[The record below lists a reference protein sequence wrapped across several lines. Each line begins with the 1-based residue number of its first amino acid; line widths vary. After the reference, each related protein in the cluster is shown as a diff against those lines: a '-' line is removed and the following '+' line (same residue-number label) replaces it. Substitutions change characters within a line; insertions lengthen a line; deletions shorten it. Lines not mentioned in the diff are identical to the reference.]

1 MLRFIPAALLS
12 LSLLACSAQPPL
24 SPASAS
30 LAAEL
35 DALGAVRVLRTPDAR
50 FADLPGYPFR
60 PHYRQVARGQL
71 RMHYLDEGPRDGP
84 TIVLL
89 HGVPSWSY
97 LYRKMVPPLTGAG
110 YRVIVPDLVGFGRSD
125 KLADPA
131 AYTYA
136 REVRWTGE
144 LLAQLDL
151 GRVTLYAQDWGG
163 LIGLRLVATD
173 PARFA
178 RVMISNTA
186 LPDGTEPLPE
196 GFFAWLNFV
205 KTSPQLPIGQ
215 IIEGGTVGTLT
226 PEIAAA
232 YDAPFPD
239 ETYKAGARQ
248 LPQLVPLTADD
259 PQARINQW
267 AWSRLR
273 QYGRP
278 FLTAFSDSDP
288 ITKGLEGRFQRD
300 VPGAAGQPHLTIAAA
315 GHFLQE
321 DKGEELAGV
330 LIDFIRRTP
339 ER

>member
-1 MLRFIPAALLS
+1 MLRTLPAVLLS
-12 LSLLACSAQPPL
+12 LSLLACSTKPP
-24 SPASAS
+24 PA
-30 LAAEL
+30 AAPTGPAANL
-35 DALGAVRVLRTPDAR
+35 DALGAVQVLRTPDER
-50 FADLPGYPFR
+50 FTNLPGYPFR
-60 PHYRQVARGQL
+60 AHYRQVARGQL

-97 LYRKMVPPLTGAG
+97 LYRKMVPPLTQAG

-131 AYTYA
+131 AYSYA

-144 LLAQLDL
+144 LLGQLEL
-151 GRVTLYAQDWGG
+151 RPVTLYAQDWGG
-163 LIGLRLVATD
+163 LIGLRLVAEQ
-173 PARFA
+173 PERFR

-205 KTSPQLPIGQ
+205 KTAPQLPVGQ

-232 YDAPFPD
+232 YDAPFLD
-239 ETYKAGARQ
+239 ETHKAGARR
-248 LPQLVPLTADD
+248 LPQLVPLSADD
-259 PQARINQW
+259 PQAKVNQW
-267 AWSRLR
+267 TWSRLR

-288 ITKGLEGRFQRD
+288 IPQGLEGRFQRD

-321 DKGEELAGV
+321 DQGEELAGV